1 MSERPVG
8 MTRRPLPRS
17 PEQINPL
24 VLAYVGDAVYELY
37 VRYHLLT
44 EGIVRPQD
52 LQQAAVRYVS
62 AGAQAAAFR
71 EWEPMLTE
79 EELAVWR
86 RGRNVKSGRVPKRA
100 SVSQYRTSTGL
111 EALVGYWYLTGQT
124 RRLTE
129 MMERMLQL
137 NETKSVQPDPESD

>member
-1 MSERPVG
+1 MSGLSVG

-17 PEQINPL
+17 PEQLNPL

-44 EGIVRPQD
+44 EGIAKPQE

-71 EWEPMLTE
+71 DWEPILTE

-86 RGRNVKSGRVPKRA
+86 RGRNVKSGRVPRRA
-100 SVSQYRTSTGL
+100 SVSQYRASTGL
-111 EALVGYWYLTGQT
+111 EALVGYWYLTGQIG
-124 RRLTE
+124 RLTE
-129 MMERMLQL
+129 MMERMFQI
-137 NETKSVQPDPESD
+137 TRSDVDDSSD